1 MRDTL
6 SRDVADDVAGITG
19 DRKRER
25 ASGASIL
32 RLLAA
37 SAAAAFVITVVGGY
51 ELGWTWT
58 GFADN
63 DTVWDWLHLLV
74 LPVVLTVAPVWY
86 GTRRQLRVEWRLLV
100 AAVLGAFAVLLAGG
114 YWLGW
119 TWTGF
124 DGRTLWDWLELLV
137 LPATVTVL
145 PIWLALG
152 RSMHPRL
159 RRAGTA
165 AIVAFALLVTAG
177 YGFDWRWTGF
187 PGNTLWDWLHLLLV
201 PFVLPI
207 VLAWFSTR
215 LEQESPQAD
224 QAAGVSRDRPA
235 EAG

>member
-1 MRDTL
+1 
-6 SRDVADDVAGITG
+6 VAGITG
-19 DRKRER
+19 ERARGR
-25 ASGASIL
+25 ASGAALL

-37 SAAAAFVITVVGGY
+37 SAVFAFAVTVVGGY

-74 LPVVLTVAPVWY
+74 LPVVLTAAPVWY
-86 GTRRQLRVEWRLLV
+86 GTRLRLRVEWRLLAATV
-100 AAVLGAFAVLLAGG
+100 AAVFGVLLAGG

-152 RSMHPRL
+152 RSLHPRL
-159 RRAGTA
+159 RQAGA
-165 AIVAFALLVTAG
+165 GVIVAFALLVAAG
-177 YGFDWRWTGF
+177 YSFDWRWTGF

-207 VLAWFSTR
+207 VLAWFATR
-215 LEQESPQAD
+215 IDEDTPGPAEQ
-224 QAAGVSRDRPA
+224 AGAVSRDTPA
-235 EAG
+235 GAG

>member
-1 MRDTL
+1 MRSTL
-6 SRDVADDVAGITG
+6 SRDVADDVAGVTG

-51 ELGWTWT
+51 QLGWTWT

-74 LPVVLTVAPVWY
+74 LPVVLTAAPVWY
-86 GTRRQLRVEWRLLV
+86 GTRRRLRVEWRLLV
-100 AAVLGAFAVLLAGG
+100 AAVLAAFAVLLAGG
-114 YWLGW
+114 YWLAW

-159 RRAGTA
+159 RRAGA
-165 AIVAFALLVTAG
+165 ATIVAFALLVTAG

-215 LEQESPQAD
+215 LDQESAQVD
-224 QAAGVSRDRPA
+224 QTTGVSRERPA

>member
-74 LPVVLTVAPVWY
+74 LPVVLTAAPVWY

-201 PFVLPI
+201 PFVL
-207 VLAWFSTR
+207 AWFSTR

-224 QAAGVSRDRPA
+224 QAAGVSRERPA
-235 EAG
+235 ETG